1 MCAERGGGQG
11 ERERETEFYKPKVTE
26 KEPLKAFE
34 VSAACQP
41 RCVCVLGG
49 DTMVHITNSPHH
61 KTEQRREKFQN
72 SLKK

>member
-49 DTMVHITNSPHH
+49 GHYGAHH
-61 KTEQRREKFQN
+61 KLPPPQD
-72 SLKK
+72 